1 MSNPT
6 ISSDSSNVYIL
17 NADLVVSQD
26 IRCNKIYNSNYVSS
40 ESDLDNTTATNN
52 HGMTMHVH
60 GTGALYYAH
69 GGQWRKLLTDT
80 SGGSVSGYS
89 DPLHGVAYSGDGGN
103 LSNVL
108 TVSSSTSLTGSEASG
123 TYYPTLHQSGK
134 IQRKDVNL
142 TWEPSSQKLSAGFF
156 VGDGGLLSNVSG
168 GGGGTTPTLQQVSD
182 QGSSTTG
189 DITANAFFD
198 SNGIIVSGGGGGS
211 VTIETT
217 PSEVFPSN
225 VLTVNMASGGYKTFT
240 ANINQGI
247 DTFTVQNHTAGSQG
261 IVYLRSNTATNITIN
276 GKTSGLAGSG
286 VIVGF
291 DDIVLENTNY
301 AIFSFTS
308 DGSNVFTN
316 AVKYPSGVISGIPSF
331 QQITSIDPSTTNRVI
346 FQGGMVTGNVAS
358 NVEVLSNTLN
368 LDLGGLSYKTF
379 TCDAS
384 NDITGINITNDITGT
399 QGIVFIN
406 ATADLTVNGKTSGLN
421 GSGINVS
428 FDDMGVSSGE
438 KALLVFTSDGT
449 NRYFNA
455 VKYPSTASPVATSTS
470 NLDQV
475 VTKGNVT
482 SNTLTVGGLTATANV
497 DAGNSYVSGTVTAG
511 AFVGDGSGLTGVSS
525 TPKQEHFNAYE
536 AAGGQALVSSD
547 TVVSLDTVRK
557 NSNTSVFNFVSNNSL
572 EINKTGTYL
581 VTIYVTTDV
590 TDNVRSETR
599 FQLRLSTGGAFL
611 LVPGMMGFLYNRLAS
626 EGENTGSVT
635 GILDI
640 TAGDRIAIYASEHSG
655 SSNIVIKNGSTGM
668 SVVELLT

>member
-6 ISSDSSNVYIL
+6 ITGDSSNVNIS

-26 IRCNKIYNSNYVSS
+26 VYCNKVYNSNYVSN
-40 ESDLDNTTATNN
+40 ESDLDNATATNH

-103 LSNVL
+103 LSNVFTL
-108 TVSSSTSLTGSEASG
+108 SSSTSLTGSEASG
-123 TYYPTLHQSGK
+123 IYYPTLHQSGK
-134 IQRKDVNL
+134 IQRKDTNL
-142 TWEPSSQKLSAGFF
+142 TWEPLTQKLTAGFF

-168 GGGGTTPTLQQVSD
+168 GGGGTTPTLQQVTD
-182 QGSSTTG
+182 QGSSITG

-198 SNGIIVSGGGGGS
+198 SNGIIVSGGGGGGGGS

-217 PSEVFPSN
+217 PTEVFPSN

-261 IVYLRSNTATNITIN
+261 IVYLRSNTATSITIN

-316 AVKYPSGVISGIPSF
+316 AVKYPSGVISGIPTF

-346 FQGGMVTGNVAS
+346 LQGGMVTGNVAS

-406 ATADLTVNGKTSGLN
+406 ATTDLTVNGKTSGLN

-428 FDDMGVSSGE
+428 FDDMEVSSGE

-449 NRYFNA
+449 DRYFNT
-455 VKYPSTASPVATSTS
+455 VKYPSTAPSVATPTS

-511 AFVGDGSGLTGVSS
+511 SFVGDGSSLTNLPSTVPSRKFIEVYTNSVQGGITTNYVKIPYSLTRRSSGSNDFTLSSYSVTVKNAGYYLINYSASTYVTSSTSNRTTSKAALHINNNWTAGTSGWMYNRMQTYGHNSCSRTMIFLLNANDVIDIRVIRQSGTDTIGTISHGCGLTIMD
-525 TPKQEHFNAYE
+525 
-536 AAGGQALVSSD
+536 L
-547 TVVSLDTVRK
+547 
-557 NSNTSVFNFVSNNSL
+557 
-572 EINKTGTYL
+572 
-581 VTIYVTTDV
+581 
-590 TDNVRSETR
+590 
-599 FQLRLSTGGAFL
+599 
-611 LVPGMMGFLYNRLAS
+611 
-626 EGENTGSVT
+626 
-635 GILDI
+635 
-640 TAGDRIAIYASEHSG
+640 
-655 SSNIVIKNGSTGM
+655 
-668 SVVELLT
+668 